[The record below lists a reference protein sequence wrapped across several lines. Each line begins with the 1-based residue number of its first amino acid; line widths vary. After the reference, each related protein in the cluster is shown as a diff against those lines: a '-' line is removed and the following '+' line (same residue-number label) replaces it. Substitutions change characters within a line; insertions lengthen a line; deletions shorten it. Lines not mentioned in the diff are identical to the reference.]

1 MQVTMN
7 SGHERSQNRSG
18 RAWNLWGLFI
28 DFGVFYALLDF
39 YSSRGFIGRELNSES
54 YEPLNTSEETNKF
67 EETNAYANHLFT
79 FAFLAADIS
88 IVILMQLVTFRM

>member
-1 MQVTMN
+1 MN
-7 SGHERSQNRSG
+7 AAKTDQGG
-18 RAWNLWGLFI
+18 RGICGDFSLI
-28 DFGVFYALLDF
+28 FGVFYALLDF